1 MKVLLLA
8 IFSLC
13 FTAGLIAV
21 AQDTPNP
28 APRTDQV
35 AGNRITT
42 IMGTVRADGEVLT
55 FVTDQRA
62 WNVDNP
68 ETLKGREGHYVR
80 VTAHVYPDKG
90 SIHIT
95 EVATPTASES
105 RKNDA
110 R

>member
-1 MKVLLLA
+1 MKVFLLT
-8 IFSLC
+8 IFSL
-13 FTAGLIAV
+13 FLTAGLGAV

-28 APRTDQV
+28 VPRTDQV
-35 AGNRITT
+35 AGNRLITV
-42 IMGTVRADGEVLT
+42 MGTVRADGEVLT

-62 WNVDNP
+62 WKVDNP
-68 ETLKGREGHYVR
+68 ETLRGHEGHYVR
-80 VTAHVYPDKG
+80 VTAHVYPNKG

>member
-1 MKVLLLA
+1 
-8 IFSLC
+8 
-13 FTAGLIAV
+13 
-21 AQDTPNP
+21 
-28 APRTDQV
+28 
-35 AGNRITT
+35 
-42 IMGTVRADGEVLT
+42 
-55 FVTDQRA
+55 
-62 WNVDNP
+62 
-68 ETLKGREGHYVR
+68 

>member
-8 IFSLC
+8 SFSLC
-13 FTAGLIAV
+13 FMAGLVAV
-21 AQDTPNP
+21 AQDTPNHV
-28 APRTDQV
+28 PRTDQV
-35 AGNRITT
+35 AGNRLTT
-42 IMGTVRADGEVLT
+42 IMGTVRTDGGLLT

-62 WNVDNP
+62 WKVDNP
-68 ETLKGREGHYVR
+68 ETLKGHEGHYVR

>member
-1 MKVLLLA
+1 MKVFLVA
-8 IFSLC
+8 IFSLS
-13 FTAGLIAV
+13 FATGLIAGT
-21 AQDTPNP
+21 QDAPNP
-28 APRTDQV
+28 ATRTDQV
-35 AGNRITT
+35 AGNRLTT
-42 IMGTVRADGEVLT
+42 VMGTVRADGEVLT

-62 WNVDNP
+62 WKVDNP
-68 ETLKGREGHYVR
+68 ETLRGHEGHYVR
-80 VTAHVYPDKG
+80 VNAHVYPDKG

>member
-1 MKVLLLA
+1 MKVFLLA
-8 IFSLC
+8 IISLC
-13 FTAGLIAV
+13 FATGLVAV
-21 AQDTPNP
+21 AQGTPNQVP
-28 APRTDQV
+28 HTDQ
-35 AGNRITT
+35 AARARLT
-42 IMGTVRADGEVLT
+42 IVMGTVRADGEVLT

-68 ETLKGREGHYVR
+68 ETLRGHEGHYVR
-80 VTAHVYPDKG
+80 VTAHVYPDQG

-95 EVATPTASES
+95 EVATPTASET

>member
-1 MKVLLLA
+1 MKVFLVA
-8 IFSLC
+8 IFSLS
-13 FTAGLIAV
+13 FATGLIAGT
-21 AQDTPNP
+21 QDTPNP
-28 APRTDQV
+28 VPRTDQV
-35 AGNRITT
+35 AGNRVATV
-42 IMGTVRADGEVLT
+42 MGTVRADGEVLT

-62 WNVDNP
+62 WKVDNP
-68 ETLKGREGHYVR
+68 ETLRGHEGHYVR
-80 VTAHVYPDKG
+80 VNAHVYPDKG

>member
-1 MKVLLLA
+1 MKVFLLT

-13 FTAGLIAV
+13 LTTGLAAV

-28 APRTDQV
+28 TPRTDQV
-35 AGNRITT
+35 AGNRLTT

-68 ETLKGREGHYVR
+68 ETLRGHEGHYVR
-80 VTAHVYPDKG
+80 VTAHVYPDQG

-95 EVATPTASES
+95 EVATPTASET